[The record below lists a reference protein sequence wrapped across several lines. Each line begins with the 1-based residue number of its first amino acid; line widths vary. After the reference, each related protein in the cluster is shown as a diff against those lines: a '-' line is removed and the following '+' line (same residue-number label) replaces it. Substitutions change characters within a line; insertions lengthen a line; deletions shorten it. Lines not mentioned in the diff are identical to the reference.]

1 MISMGTYNSQFVLAK
16 IHEVGAYS
24 QLTRICVKYIRAC
37 GVIADDTL
45 FIMILGLI
53 IID

>member
-1 MISMGTYNSQFVLAK
+1 MGTYNSQFVLAK
-16 IHEVGAYS
+16 IHELGAYS

-53 IID
+53 IIN